1 VEIMSLIPYREWSPL
16 SQLRDEV
23 NRLFSVMNEAET
35 SSGATASWMPAVD
48 IHEYDDRFALFVDLP
63 GVEPNQVEI
72 TLASGVLTLSGER
85 TTEKPVGRSDR
96 EVVTRL
102 ERGTG
107 RFYRRF
113 ILPDSIDSDQIRAVG
128 RNGVLEVSIPKQAKA
143 QPRRI
148 KVAA

>member
-1 VEIMSLIPYREWSPL
+1 MSMIPYRDWSPFT
-16 SQLRDEV
+16 QLRDEV
-23 NRLFSVMNEAET
+23 NRLFSVVNET
-35 SSGATASWMPAVD
+35 DSSSGATASWVPAVD

-63 GVEPNQVEI
+63 GVDPNQVEI
-72 TLASGVLTLSGER
+72 TLANGVLTLSGER
-85 TTEKPVGRSDR
+85 TTEKPVSQSERD
-96 EVVTRL
+96 VVTRL
-102 ERGTG
+102 ERGSG

-113 ILPDSIDSDQIRAVG
+113 ILPDSIDSDQIRAVC

>member
-1 VEIMSLIPYREWSPL
+1 MSVLPYQQWSPL
-16 SQLRDEV
+16 AELRGEV
-23 NRLFSVMNEAET
+23 NRLFNSIGADET
-35 SSGATASWMPAVD
+35 SAATASWIPAVD

-63 GVEPNQVEI
+63 GVDPNNVDI
-72 TLASGVLTLSGER
+72 TLAGGVLTLSGER
-85 TTEKPVGRSDR
+85 TTEKPVNRKER

-102 ERGTG
+102 ERGNG

-128 RNGVLEVSIPKQAKA
+128 RNGVLEVSIPKTAKA

-148 KVAA
+148 QVAA

>member
-1 VEIMSLIPYREWSPL
+1 MSLIPYREWSPFA
-16 SQLRDEV
+16 QLRDDL
-23 NRLFSVMNEAET
+23 NRLFNTVDEAGT
-35 SSGATASWMPAVD
+35 SAATATWIPPVD

-63 GVEPNQVEI
+63 GVDPNQVEI
-72 TLASGVLTLSGER
+72 TLANGILTLSGER
-85 TTEKPVGRSDR
+85 TTEKPVG
-96 EVVTRL
+96 EVRTRL

-107 RFYRRF
+107 RFHRQF

>member
-1 VEIMSLIPYREWSPL
+1 MSMIPYRDWSPFT
-16 SQLRDEV
+16 QLRDEV
-23 NRLFSVMNEAET
+23 NRLFSVVNET
-35 SSGATASWMPAVD
+35 DSSSGATASWVPAVD

-63 GVEPNQVEI
+63 GVDPNQVEI
-72 TLASGVLTLSGER
+72 TLANGVLTLSGER
-85 TTEKPVGRSDR
+85 TTEKPVSQSERD
-96 EVVTRL
+96 VVTRL
-102 ERGTG
+102 ERGSG

>member
-1 VEIMSLIPYREWSPL
+1 MSLIPYREWSPFV
-16 SQLRDEV
+16 QLRDDI
-23 NRLFSVMNEAET
+23 NRLFNSVDEAGT
-35 SSGATASWMPAVD
+35 SGATAGWIPPVD
-48 IHEYDDRFALFVDLP
+48 IHENDDRFALFVDLP
-63 GVEPNQVEI
+63 GVDPNQVEI
-72 TLASGVLTLSGER
+72 TLANGVLTLSGER
-85 TTEKPVGRSDR
+85 VTEKPAGGNER
-96 EVVTRL
+96 EVRTRL

-107 RFYRRF
+107 RFHRQF